1 MVGVSGGAVF
11 VNYDEVKKIMEF
23 TYSFDCS
30 NCLGQGAYDSGV
42 TSVLSATQ
50 VLTNNIGY
58 LRQDLNLL
66 LELSVFSSI
75 MMCILLV
82 VVLGAV
88 WRQSRY

>member
-1 MVGVSGGAVF
+1 VVGVSVGAVF
-11 VNYDEVKKIMEF
+11 NNYYEVEKIMEL

-30 NCLGQGAYDSGV
+30 NCLSVGAYDAGV

-50 VLTNNIGY
+50 VLTDNIGY
-58 LRQDLNLL
+58 LRQDLNLI

>member
-1 MVGVSGGAVF
+1 
-11 VNYDEVKKIMEF
+11 MEL

-30 NCLGQGAYDSGV
+30 NCLGSAAYDAGV

-50 VLTNNIGY
+50 VLTDNIGY

-75 MMCILLV
+75 MFSILLV

>member
-1 MVGVSGGAVF
+1 
-11 VNYDEVKKIMEF
+11 MEF
-23 TYSFDCS
+23 SYSFDCS
-30 NCLGQGAYDSGV
+30 NCLGAGAYDAGV

-50 VLTNNIGY
+50 VLTDNIGY

-75 MMCILLV
+75 MFSILLV